1 MDSITVTELPKPG
14 GMMRNWPQPYEI
26 TVTPAPG
33 DYMPELPFLHKEDG
47 ITLEDGT
54 AYLIAVARQVAVKT
68 TSGTQWHWIYQAT
81 KEKSNDDELGD
92 WDI

>member
-1 MDSITVTELPKPG
+1 M
-14 GMMRNWPQPYEI
+14 
-26 TVTPAPG
+26 
-33 DYMPELPFLHKEDG
+33 EDG

-68 TSGTQWHWIYQAT
+68 TSGTQWHWTYQAT
-81 KEKSNDDELGD
+81 KEKSGDELGD